1 MQDGEKIVKTMRKQR
16 KYCILSRPREDFN
29 FTNAYATFKY
39 LILSMYKNLTLSHMC
54 FNLCVNVCNDEML
67 QSDDLWR
74 CIFMSMKG
82 FFLFSSLFCE
92 CKQTT
97 V

>member
-1 MQDGEKIVKTMRKQR
+1 
-16 KYCILSRPREDFN
+16 
-29 FTNAYATFKY
+29 
-39 LILSMYKNLTLSHMC
+39 MYKYLTLSHMC